1 VPGKMISG
9 MASAYIWA
17 KAQRATET
25 TRVSTAIYLDHAA
38 TTPMRP
44 EAVVAMQAA
53 AADWANPSSVHMAG
67 RRARGLLERSRETVA
82 RHLKCDPQAIVF
94 TSGGTEALAMVAR
107 EATAVSAVEHDA
119 VRRVSRGAVLPV
131 DADGVVGV
139 GGVEGRVAVMHANNE
154 TGVVQPLADI
164 CAAVHATGGTVVC
177 DAVQTAGKLD
187 LPPADFIAVSAHKL
201 GGPPGVGAL
210 IARCADGLERLGGQ
224 ERGLRAGTEN
234 LPGIAAFAAA
244 LEAGADRGWLS
255 DAGRWRDAL
264 DAHVLAA
271 CPEAE
276 IFGAVAARLTLISCI
291 RMPGVSASTQLMAL
305 DLAGFQVSSGA
316 ACSSGKVGPS
326 HVLAA
331 MGVPPTAAGETIRV
345 SLGWTTTEAEVA
357 AFAEAWVALWRRLG
371 RAAA

>member
-1 VPGKMISG
+1 MISG
-9 MASAYIWA
+9 MASAYIWRE
-17 KAQRATET
+17 AQRATET
-25 TRVSTAIYLDHAA
+25 TRVSRAIYLDHAA

-44 EAVVAMQAA
+44 EAVAAMQAA

-67 RRARGLLERSRETVA
+67 RRARGLLERSREIVA
-82 RHLKCDPQAIVF
+82 QHLKCDPQAIVF

-107 EATAVSAVEHDA
+107 EATAISAVEHDA
-119 VRRVSRGAVLPV
+119 VRRVSGAAVLPV
-131 DADGVVGV
+131 NVDGVVAV
-139 GGVEGRVAVMHANNE
+139 GGSEGRVAVMHANNE
-154 TGVVQPLADI
+154 TGVVQPLGDI
-164 CAAVHATGGTVVC
+164 CAAVHAAGGTVVC

-201 GGPPGVGAL
+201 GGPPGIGAL
-210 IARCADGLERLGGQ
+210 IARGADGLERLGGQ

-244 LEAGADRGWLS
+244 LEAGGDRGWLA
-255 DAGRWRDAL
+255 DAARWRDAL
-264 DAHVLAA
+264 EARILAA
-271 CPEAE
+271 CPDAE
-276 IFGAVAARLTLISCI
+276 IFGVGAARLPTISCI
-291 RMPGVSASTQLMAL
+291 RMPGVAASTQLMAL
-305 DLAGFQVSSGA
+305 DIAGYQVSSGA

-331 MGVPPTAAGETIRV
+331 MGVGPVAAGETIRV

-357 AFAEAWVALWRRLG
+357 AFADAWVALWRRLG